1 MSRRQ
6 NFWLLHLRVALVAH
20 LIEASLAGIS
30 PMMLASG
37 ITRLRVHSA
46 TAASDAVLHLH
57 TTRTRLLHINGCVLA
72 CGLRR
77 LAHRIHFS
85 HLDYGALGISL
96 SMQWS
101 VATARHTL
109 ILQVWIG
116 LRSVVLIVLLRPRL
130 G

>member
-1 MSRRQ
+1 MT
-6 NFWLLHLRVALVAH
+6 HLV
-20 LIEASLAGIS
+20 EAGLTGIS

-46 TAASDAVLHLH
+46 TAASDTIVHLH

-72 CGLRR
+72 SSLCR
-77 LAHRIHFS
+77 LAYRIHFS
-85 HLDYGALGISL
+85 HLDHGALGIGL
-96 SMQWS
+96 CMQWS

-109 ILQVWIG
+109 ILQIWIG

-130 G
+130 GRLITRLILLIRHK